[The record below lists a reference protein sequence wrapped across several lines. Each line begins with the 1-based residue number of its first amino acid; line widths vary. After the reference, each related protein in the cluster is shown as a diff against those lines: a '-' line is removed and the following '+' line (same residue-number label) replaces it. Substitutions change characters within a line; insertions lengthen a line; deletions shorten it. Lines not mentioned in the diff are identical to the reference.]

1 MSELQTLAE
10 MTMLDA
16 SKCVFTPT
24 EGGYLSL
31 KYEDK
36 EYERVKICRA
46 LPYKAPDEYICI
58 IDKDGSEIGILRDIK
73 HLSEANEAN
82 IRAELTKLYYCPSI
96 TKILSVKDRMGYQ
109 YYEVITNAGKREFA
123 LRDASRNI
131 RYVNP
136 EKRGAVQIRD
146 IDGNRYLI
154 DDFDSFDI
162 QSRKKIEA
170 FLV

>member
-46 LPYKAPDEYICI
+46 LPYKAPDEYICLLTRD
-58 IDKDGSEIGILRDIK
+58 DKEIGILRRLNQ
-73 HLSEANEAN
+73 LSEENQKHVLNE
-82 IRAELTKLYYCPSI
+82 LSKMYYCPTV
-96 TKILSVKDRMGYQ
+96 TKIISVKDRMGYQ

-131 RYVNP
+131 RYVSP

-154 DDFDSFDI
+154 EDFDTFDS

>member
-1 MSELQTLAE
+1 MSELQNLAE
-10 MTMLDA
+10 MNMLDA
-16 SKCVFTPT
+16 SKCEFDPT
-24 EGGYLSL
+24 DGGYISL

-36 EYERVKICRA
+36 TYERIKICRA

-58 IDKDGSEIGILRDIK
+58 TDRDGNEIGILRDLK
-73 HLSEANEAN
+73 LLSEENQAHVK
-82 IRAELTKLYYCPSI
+82 AELTKIYYCPSF
-96 TKILSVKDRMGYQ
+96 TKIMTVKDRMGYQ
-109 YYEVITNAGKREFA
+109 YFEVQTNAGKREFA

-154 DDFDSFDI
+154 DDFDEFDT

>member
-1 MSELQTLAE
+1 MSELQNLAE
-10 MTMLDA
+10 MNMLDA
-16 SKCVFTPT
+16 SKCEFNPT
-24 EGGYLSL
+24 DGGYISL

-36 EYERVKICRA
+36 TYERIKICRA

-58 IDKDGSEIGILRDIK
+58 TDRDGNEVGILRDLK
-73 HLSEANEAN
+73 LLSEENQAHVK
-82 IRAELTKLYYCPSI
+82 AELTKIYYCPSI
-96 TKILSVKDRMGYQ
+96 TKIMTVKDRMGYQ
-109 YYEVITNAGKREFA
+109 YFEVQTNAGKREFA

-154 DDFDSFDI
+154 DDFDEFDT

>member
-1 MSELQTLAE
+1 MSELQNLAE
-10 MTMLDA
+10 MNMLDA
-16 SKCVFTPT
+16 SKCSFTPT
-24 EGGYLSL
+24 DGGYISL
-31 KYEDK
+31 TYEDK
-36 EYERVKICRA
+36 TYERIKICRA

-58 IDKDGSEIGILRDIK
+58 IDKDGKEVGILRDIK
-73 HLSEANEAN
+73 QLSKKDEENVR
-82 IRAELTKLYYCPSI
+82 IELTKIYYCPSI
-96 TKILSVKDRMGYQ
+96 TKIISVKDRMGYQ
-109 YYEVITNAGKREFA
+109 YYEVLTNAGKREFA

-146 IDGNRYLI
+146 IDGNRYII
-154 DDFDSFDI
+154 DDFDRFDA

>member
-16 SKCVFTPT
+16 SKCIFKPT

-31 KYEDK
+31 KYEET
-36 EYERVKICRA
+36 EYDRVKISRA

-58 IDKDGSEIGILRDIK
+58 IDKDGKEIGILRDIK
-73 HLSEANEAN
+73 QLNEENEAN
-82 IRAELTKLYYCPSI
+82 VRAELTKLYYCPSI
-96 TKILSVKDRMGYQ
+96 TKIMSVKDRMGYQ
-109 YYEVITNAGKREFA
+109 YFEVQTNAGKREFA

-131 RYVNP
+131 RYINP
-136 EKRGAVQIRD
+136 ERRGAVQIRD

-154 DDFDSFDI
+154 DNFDDFDP

>member
-73 HLSEANEAN
+73 LLSEAGCEP
-82 IRAELTKLYYCPSI
+82 RATS
-96 TKILSVKDRMGYQ
+96 SADSS
-109 YYEVITNAGKREFA
+109 AF
-123 LRDASRNI
+123 
-131 RYVNP
+131 
-136 EKRGAVQIRD
+136 VQK
-146 IDGNRYLI
+146 G
-154 DDFDSFDI
+154 FS
-162 QSRKKIEA
+162 S
-170 FLV
+170 

>member
-16 SKCVFTPT
+16 NKCIFSPT
-24 EGGYLSL
+24 EGGYISL

-36 EYERVKICRA
+36 TYDRVKISRA
-46 LPYKAPDEYICI
+46 LPYKAPDEYICV
-58 IDKDGSEIGILRDIK
+58 IDKDGNEIGILKDIK
-73 HLSEANEAN
+73 DLSKENEEN
-82 IRAELTKLYYCPSI
+82 VRVELTKIYYCPSI

-109 YYEVITNAGKREFA
+109 YFEVITNAGKREFA

-131 RYVNP
+131 RYTNP
-136 EKRGAVQIRD
+136 DKRGAVQIRD

-154 DDFDSFDI
+154 DCFEEFDL

>member
-36 EYERVKICRA
+36 EYE
-46 LPYKAPDEYICI
+46 
-58 IDKDGSEIGILRDIK
+58 

>member
-16 SKCVFTPT
+16 AKCVFTPT
-24 EGGYLSL
+24 AGGYISL
-31 KYEDK
+31 KYDEK
-36 EYERVKICRA
+36 EYERVKISRA

-58 IDKDGSEIGILRDIK
+58 LDKDGNEIGILRDIK
-73 HLSEANEAN
+73 HLSETNEAN
-82 IRAELTKLYYCPSI
+82 VRAELTRLYYCPSI

-109 YYEVITNAGKREFA
+109 YFEVITNAGKREFA

-136 EKRGAVQIRD
+136 DKTGAVQIRD
-146 IDGNRYLI
+146 IDGNRYII
-154 DDFDSFDI
+154 DDFDGFDN